1 MCKKSARKAPKGIT
15 ESQDAS
21 LFCPTKV
28 IDKISSVVISSKLK
42 WILSILK
49 PIKNVLTTTDH
60 FEFRLVVKHK
70 LNKLMNT
77 TTDMIAVNC
86 FVFEVNQ
93 TLQAQNDN
101 ECVFDFKQ
109 DA

>member
-1 MCKKSARKAPKGIT
+1 
-15 ESQDAS
+15 
-21 LFCPTKV
+21 
-28 IDKISSVVISSKLK
+28 
-42 WILSILK
+42 
-49 PIKNVLTTTDH
+49 
-60 FEFRLVVKHK
+60 
-70 LNKLMNT
+70 MNT

-109 DA
+109 DAQVIIQDNLKLLTKEVVEFKTGNNMDA